1 MMYGLVNTPNFRAFD
16 DDRHDSDSG
25 AQGWTVRWILALLA
39 LGVIIR
45 LARYLLRFP
54 LWGDE
59 ALLAANLLD
68 RDFAGLLR
76 PLDSLQVAPYSFLV
90 IEHTATLILGYSE
103 WSLRLFPLLC
113 SLGSLFLFHRL
124 ARLVFR
130 REAVVLA
137 VGIFAVSYAGLR
149 YSSEVKPYGVDLFVS
164 TTLLTL
170 TASWWRRPDQLRWLW
185 GLATIAPLA
194 LALSFPAIFVAGGTS
209 LTIAFV
215 LGTNRSRRGWL
226 PWSVYNMIIVATF
239 AGLYLFT
246 IRAQEHASLGKMQD
260 CWDHA
265 FPPLSSPA
273 QLLYWLLYAHTGPI
287 FGQPVGGD
295 HFGSIGTTLLCLV
308 AAIVLWRARH
318 YWFMLFCAAPFAL
331 NLAAAA
337 LRRFPYGGHMRMA
350 MHLMPLVC
358 LLAGFGAAELLRRL
372 ASRRAGV
379 TERSLNNRRNWTL
392 SLRPASVAA
401 IALVLLGTASLARD
415 CWLPCK
421 DIQNLWLR
429 DFSRWFWPSVGR
441 DCELVCV
448 EADLGEKFPS
458 SPFYRCYQRIYSPRH
473 ARGEPAHPE
482 RASAARPLACVQYWS
497 HFEPYDPA
505 AFGRWLEKMKHSYD
519 LVACQQYPVRTD
531 ADGDAVPEPSDR
543 IEVYQFVPKLR

>member
-1 MMYGLVNTPNFRAFD
+1 MNGLATTPLFRASND
-16 DDRHDSDSG
+16 ARAGSDSV
-25 AQGWTVRWILALLA
+25 ARVWAARWILALLV

-76 PLDSLQVAPYSFLV
+76 PLDSLQVAPYSFLA
-90 IEHTATLILGYSE
+90 IEHSATLVLGYSE

-113 SLGSLFLFHRL
+113 SLGSLFLFYRL
-124 ARLVFR
+124 ARLVFQG
-130 REAVVLA
+130 EAVVLA

-164 TTLLTL
+164 TALLTM

-185 GLATIAPLA
+185 GLAAFAPLA
-194 LALSFPAIFVAGGTS
+194 LALSFPAVFVAGGAS
-209 LTIAFV
+209 LAIAY
-215 LGTNRSRRGWL
+215 LLWNEKSRRGWL
-226 PWSVYNMIIVATF
+226 PWSVYNLLIVASF
-239 AGLYLFT
+239 AGLYFFT
-246 IRAQEHASLGKMQD
+246 MRTQEQASLGGMQD

-265 FPPLSSPA
+265 FPPRTSLG

-295 HFGSIGTTLLCLV
+295 HFGSVGTTLLCLV
-308 AAIVLWRARH
+308 ATIVLWRGRH

-350 MHLMPLVC
+350 MHLMPIVC
-358 LLAGFGAAELLRRL
+358 LLAGFGAAELLRRF
-372 ASRRAGV
+372 V
-379 TERSLNNRRNWTL
+379 TRHGTIAKDATNVIRSWTL
-392 SLRPASVAA
+392 SIRPATVAV

-441 DCELVCV
+441 DCELVCI
-448 EADLGEKFPS
+448 EADLGEKFPV

-482 RASAARPLACVQYWS
+482 RTSAERPLACVQYWS
-497 HFEPYDPA
+497 HFEPYDAA
-505 AFGRWLEKMKHSYD
+505 AFGQWLEKMKGKYD

-531 ADGDAVPEPSDR
+531 ADGDAVPEPPDR
-543 IEVYQFVPKLR
+543 VEVYQFVPKLR